1 MLSRCLKP
9 SDTLNFFLFGPRGVG
24 KSTWLKKHFPP
35 ASQTLWVDLL
45 NQRSELQLRFNP
57 DLLINL
63 WQGAGQPKL
72 IVIDEVQKIPELLNV
87 AHFMIEEYKVRFILT
102 GSSARKLKR
111 GGANLLGSRAAEKNL
126 YPFSALELGSKFDL
140 KKSLKFGLLPRI
152 YLENLNDGDRTDLL
166 YGYISTYLKEEVAAE
181 QLVRNLDPFRRFLI
195 AAAQMNA
202 KKINHSK
209 LERDAGIGTRQSERN
224 FDILVD
230 TLLGSF
236 LEPFDQSIRKRQTQ
250 RSKFYFFDTGVTRAL
265 QDLAGEE
272 LVNQSYEFGDLFETF
287 LINEFIKLR
296 SYLGLRW
303 KFSYLNTQ
311 DDSEIDLVIEKPR
324 GKPILLEIKS
334 AETLN
339 EDHLNSL
346 RKLKRDINHETAYC
360 LSRQKTV
367 QEVEGIRCVPWLQG
381 LSEIFELKA

>member
-1 MLSRCLKP
+1 MIHRLLKT
-9 SDTLNFFLFGPRGVG
+9 SNSLTFFLFGPRGVG
-24 KSTWLKKHFPP
+24 KSTWLKE
-35 ASQTLWVDLL
+35 QTVNLGKNLWIDLL
-45 NQRSELQLRFNP
+45 NQRTELQLRQNP
-57 DLLINL
+57 DLLVNL
-63 WQGAGQPKL
+63 WQGAERPKL
-72 IVIDEVQKIPELLNV
+72 VVIDEVQKIPELLNV
-87 AHFMIEEYKVRFILT
+87 VHFMIEEYKVRFILT

-126 YPFSALELGSKFDL
+126 FPFSSVELQEKFDL
-140 KKSLKFGLLPRI
+140 KKALKFGLLPKI
-152 YLENLNDGDRTDLL
+152 YLEDLSDQDRSDLL

-181 QLVRNLDPFRRFLI
+181 QLVRNLDPFRRFLV
-195 AAAQMNA
+195 AAAQMNT

-230 TLLGSF
+230 TLLGTF
-236 LEPFDQSIRKRQTQ
+236 LEPFDHSIRKRQTQ
-250 RSKFYFFDTGVTRAL
+250 RSKFYFFDTGVVRAL

-287 LINEFIKLR
+287 LFNEFIKLK

-303 KFSYLNTQ
+303 KFSYLSTK

-324 GKPILLEIKS
+324 GKPILVEIKS
-334 AETLN
+334 AESLN

-346 RKLKRDINHETAYC
+346 RKLKRDLPHQTAYC

-367 QEVEGIRCVPWLQG
+367 QEIDGIRCLPWQKG
-381 LSEIFELKA
+381 LVEIFELDE